1 MSTQES
7 IQGTEIRTIQTDCF
21 VGKHHHKNREIHQ
34 HNCIEMSY
42 VLKGEAI
49 HILKKGDNE
58 ETKTPLKA
66 GNYIIIDYETAHGF
80 ADGSNDFLV
89 INFLFHPTF
98 ISPELSESH
107 SFEKIVQDPMIGFD
121 YSMLTHPPVN
131 HLFYD
136 DDRQILTI
144 FEKAYKAFT
153 KNATGHFQL
162 LRCYAIEIMIAALQQ
177 LLITIPIPKSNS
189 VISSIC
195 DYIDEHYMEQITL
208 TKICHE
214 KYFSIPY
221 ISKKFKKVCGVSFEQ
236 YLQQVRVQ
244 HACSLLLETN
254 FTVDTIAS
262 YVNYTDT
269 ASFRKAFKKL
279 TGKSPSE
286 FRKIYTQQN

>member
-1 MSTQES
+1 MKEQETHS
-7 IQGTEIRTIQTDCF
+7 VTEIRSIQADCF
-21 VGKHHHKNREIHQ
+21 VGKHQHKLRTLHQ

-42 VLKGEAI
+42 VLKGEAT
-49 HILKKGDNE
+49 HVFKKGNGE
-58 ETKTPLKA
+58 EKKVALKV
-66 GNYIIIDYETAHGF
+66 GNYFIVDYDTTHGF
-80 ADGSNDFLV
+80 QDGSNDFLV
-89 INFLFHPTF
+89 INFLFKPEF
-98 ISPELSESH
+98 ISPELASVR
-107 SFEKIVQDPMIGFD
+107 SFESFVQSPMIGFD
-121 YSMLTHPPVN
+121 YSMLTQSPVDL
-131 HLFYD
+131 LFHD
-136 DDRQILTI
+136 DDRQILTT

-153 KNATGHFQL
+153 KNATGHLQL
-162 LRCYAIEIMIAALQQ
+162 IRCYAIEIIISSLQQ
-177 LLITIPIPKSNS
+177 LLINVPQPPSNS

-195 DYIDEHYMEQITL
+195 DYIDEHYMDQITL
-208 TKICHE
+208 TQICRE

-269 ASFRKAFKKL
+269 ASFRKAFKKF

-286 FRKIYTQQN
+286 FRKAYTQ

>member
-21 VGKHHHKNREIHQ
+21 VSKHHHKNREIHQ

-58 ETKTPLKA
+58 VTKTPLKA

-177 LLITIPIPKSNS
+177 LLITIPIPNP
-189 VISSIC
+189 
-195 DYIDEHYMEQITL
+195 T
-208 TKICHE
+208 
-214 KYFSIPY
+214 
-221 ISKKFKKVCGVSFEQ
+221 
-236 YLQQVRVQ
+236 R
-244 HACSLLLETN
+244 
-254 FTVDTIAS
+254 
-262 YVNYTDT
+262 
-269 ASFRKAFKKL
+269 
-279 TGKSPSE
+279 
-286 FRKIYTQQN
+286 